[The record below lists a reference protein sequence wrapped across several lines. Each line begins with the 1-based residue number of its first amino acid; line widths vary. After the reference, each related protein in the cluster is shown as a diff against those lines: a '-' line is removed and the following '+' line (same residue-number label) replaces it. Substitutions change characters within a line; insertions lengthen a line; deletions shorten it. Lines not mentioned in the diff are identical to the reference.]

1 MRALGEEEEE
11 KGYGG
16 EAMWLQAQ
24 NCEGKRVIR
33 CTDDAAGHATCRED
47 LAGRPRH
54 PQGRTLPAGRATHW
68 GGPHR
73 PGKPRAWEDLV
84 GQWLCMGRISLV
96 GCGVAGRQ
104 EGWGDRN
111 LAVASPLLA
120 DASSDLAIAASSA
133 PELSTSMVLVSV
145 RFKAAGMVGAEA
157 SHLIVGASSNL
168 VGAAFP
174 PSPIL
179 CRLIPTLPSSNLAT
193 ASSPFSAPP
202 PPWPPHPRP
211 PLLRPC
217 RHLLSSLPAVLRVA
231 VRLMATSTVLGS
243 AAKLLAASA
252 ALGS

>member
-1 MRALGEEEEE
+1 M
-11 KGYGG
+11 
-16 EAMWLQAQ
+16 
-24 NCEGKRVIR
+24 
-33 CTDDAAGHATCRED
+33 AA
-47 LAGRPRH
+47 
-54 PQGRTLPAGRATHW
+54 
-68 GGPHR
+68 
-73 PGKPRAWEDLV
+73 
-84 GQWLCMGRISLV
+84 
-96 GCGVAGRQ
+96 
-104 EGWGDRN
+104 
-111 LAVASPLLA
+111 
-120 DASSDLAIAASSA
+120 
-133 PELSTSMVLVSV
+133 SMVLVSV